1 MFGGPNPRN
10 PGPPCMPWDF
20 LCALKDYY
28 VVNPI
33 PDDFLNYPLL
43 YYMPKTTLTK
53 IESDELDK
61 MI

>member
-1 MFGGPNPRN
+1 
-10 PGPPCMPWDF
+10 MPWDF